1 MDDLTEQ
8 EILDA
13 AFEQVL
19 NQPSFKFYT
28 RESLTSCRNFCE
40 MIHQAPHEQVVQL
53 MDPLNEIAMATDD
66 HNEASGEL
74 ITFIAIGGGLNDTQ
88 EAEQARAEFSA
99 IPVTDTELFCDWVMG
114 IPESQR
120 ELAHT
125 AAMDAL
131 CKHVVR
137 IRPDDSAANLTHQQL
152 NLMLYYAL
160 SPIDELLEFGNFANE
175 NLDED
180 FPIREQIPDR
190 LWDLFNSRPK
200 EEVDKLFKHWWG
212 GRSSIPNDFF
222 IALDWQRQG
231 YIEIHKGRKYL
242 ETVAE
247 FLLHT
252 CEPNYGI
259 EALKLDP
266 FLAEELYAGLM
277 EKGPYRW
284 LISHDVENRA
294 EYLNSLFTA
303 GVLEREPILTALDH
317 GISNK
322 WEMEFMTDYKL
333 LREKIARRAD

>member
-8 EILDA
+8 EILEA

-19 NQPSFKFYT
+19 NHPSFKSYS
-28 RESLTSCRNFCE
+28 RESLISCYNFCE
-40 MIHQAPHEQVVQL
+40 MIRQAPHEQVVQL

-74 ITFIAIGGGLNDTQ
+74 FTFVALGGGLNQDMEEG
-88 EAEQARAEFSA
+88 EALTEFGT
-99 IPVTDTELFCDWVMG
+99 IPVADTELFCGWVLD
-114 IPESQR
+114 IPEPQR
-120 ELAHT
+120 GQAYI

-137 IRPDDSAANLTHQQL
+137 IKPDDSAANLTHHL
-152 NLMLYYAL
+152 INVILYYAL
-160 SPIDELLEFGNFANE
+160 SPLEELLEFGNFANE

-180 FPIREQIPDR
+180 FPIREQIPGR
-190 LWDLFNSRPK
+190 LWELFNSRPK
-200 EEVDKLFKHWWG
+200 DEVDKLLKHWWG
-212 GRSSIPNDFF
+212 GRSSIPHDFF
-222 IALDWQRQG
+222 IALEWQRQG

-252 CEPNYGI
+252 CEPSYGV

-266 FLAEELYAGLM
+266 FLAEELYVGLM
-277 EKGPYRW
+277 EKGPYNW
-284 LISHDVENRA
+284 LISHDVEKRA
-294 EYLNSLFTA
+294 EYLNSLFAA
-303 GVLEREPILTALDH
+303 GALKREPIVAALDH

-322 WEMEFMTDYKL
+322 WEMRFMKKFKS
-333 LREKIARRAD
+333 LREKIAG